1 LTFGRIVS
9 VDDMGK
15 SFQSYKKMRGHAF
28 DEGLNSP
35 EVPAEWNEFTIE
47 GLEMTRKW
55 LHL

>member
-1 LTFGRIVS
+1 MTFGRIVS